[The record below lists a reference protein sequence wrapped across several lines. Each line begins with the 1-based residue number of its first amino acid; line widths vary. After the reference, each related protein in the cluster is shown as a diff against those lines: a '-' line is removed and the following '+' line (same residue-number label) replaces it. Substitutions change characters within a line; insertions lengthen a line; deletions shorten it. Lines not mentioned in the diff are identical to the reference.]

1 MEANYSIGRQV
12 EIKPAYSM
20 DTGTRSIWDEIAGC
34 CGWITGV
41 RGDYVMVQIKNGDE
55 VEVFCQRIRFVGGC

>member
-1 MEANYSIGRQV
+1 MDTTYRIGRRV

-34 CGWITGV
+34 EGHIVAV
-41 RGDYVMVQIKNGDE
+41 RGDYVDVQIKNGDE
-55 VEVFCQRIRFVGGC
+55 VEVFCQRLTLL